1 MKNFLISLK
10 NRQDEKV
17 ATPKKTDEK
26 VIKKTP
32 ETSKVESATP
42 TPTQEVKVAPTVP
55 KSPSRS
61 EDILLEHP
69 VQRQSSVEVSDQA
82 MKRYDDIMEK
92 LEPEIIKN
100 LK

>member
-32 ETSKVESATP
+32 ETSKVASATP
-42 TPTQEVKVAPTVP
+42 TPTPTPTPTDIVP
-55 KSPSRS
+55 TIKATPKMAFAKPSV
-61 EDILLEHP
+61 P
-69 VQRQSSVEVSDQA
+69 
-82 MKRYDDIMEK
+82 
-92 LEPEIIKN
+92 
-100 LK
+100 